1 MSVRT
6 FVEKRSG
13 KSPGRSG
20 AGTYKGRLSLDEL
33 INAESSLGRTI
44 FGPIPEGHQREFFES
59 KKNVWIWH
67 ESFTDKQGI
76 FRAMTIRYEVKPNGV
91 FKRVDRGN
99 YQRIEGQELDNFRK
113 AAHSYLSL
121 VKAKL
126 YC

>member
-1 MSVRT
+1 
-6 FVEKRSG
+6 
-13 KSPGRSG
+13 
-20 AGTYKGRLSLDEL
+20 
-33 INAESSLGRTI
+33 
-44 FGPIPEGHQREFFES
+44 
-59 KKNVWIWH
+59 
-67 ESFTDKQGI
+67 
-76 FRAMTIRYEVKPNGV
+76 MTIRYEVKPNGV

>member
-1 MSVRT
+1 MSFRT
-6 FVEKRSG
+6 FIKK
-13 KSPGRSG
+13 KSANPSKRSG
-20 AGTYKGRLSLDEL
+20 AGTYLGRLSRDEL
-33 INAESSLGRTI
+33 INAESRLGRTI

-67 ESFTDKQGI
+67 ESFTDKQGK
-76 FRAMTIRYEVKPNGV
+76 FKTMTVRYEVKPNGV

-99 YQRIEGQELDNFRK
+99 YRKIEGQELDNFRK